1 MQKKESER
9 MEGKADGQEGNRVLK
24 HGKTQR

>member
-1 MQKKESER
+1 MQKKEGEM

-24 HGKTQR
+24 HGKPQK